1 MKIGNIQFYGR
12 QKMEFHINIL
22 AILTTCLAAASTA
35 TAKLDPNAVGA
46 PSFPYV
52 AEITGNDVYIRCG
65 PGTNYYDCG
74 KLYKGDRVEVVREQF
89 GWSCIVPPAGCFSW
103 ISMQYVSVNLDNPT
117 VGVVTG
123 DGVRVYAGS
132 DLVKPIYSTAEQVKL
147 DRGDKVKLLGEEKD
161 DYCKIAP
168 PSGAYLWVSSQYIKP
183 AGPTAAETPPTK
195 KPSVISTPD
204 ANAVA
209 PTQAGVSIEAEK
221 LKDYYAL
228 QEKIKTERAKPIDQQ
243 NYDSLRKALSE
254 IVSNKDAGRAA
265 RYAEFVLRQIDGFE
279 LALQVTKEVQLQNTQ
294 LQKVLEGIDKAR
306 ATRLAKTEDLG
317 RFVVIGIFAA
327 FETYGPGHYRILA
340 PDPAGGPGKMI
351 CYAKPSDQAS
361 QMDLSKFINRK
372 VGLVGKLEPHLQTAG
387 ALVRFTEVVEIK

>member
-1 MKIGNIQFYGR
+1 
-12 QKMEFHINIL
+12 MEFHINIL

-340 PDPAGGPGKMI
+340 PDPPGGSGKMI